1 MYLSFFFHSLSH
13 SLSFPL
19 SLSFLILFFIQLL
32 SLASLRGHGH
42 ASAQTQMSVRA
53 DPWTLRGRGRASMP
67 TRGCCADAG
76 VHPRLYNPRLRP
88 SFLLFLSFAFGWS
101 CGICLAT
108 SIPTCKGR
116 RGHKHFEGDPLA
128 FFAKQKFK
136 GCIYPLD
143 ACVFSY
149 AGVYVKIFKRRRRR
163 NRRLFLGICRCH
175 GFFGGWCG
183 PFELH

>member
-1 MYLSFFFHSLSH
+1 VKSVNYKLSTSTYLKLGKTNVFNFFFPFTLSLPFPHTPKFLIFFVIQSLS
-13 SLSFPL
+13 
-19 SLSFLILFFIQLL
+19 
-32 SLASLRGHGH
+32 
-42 ASAQTQMSVRA
+42 
-53 DPWTLRGRGRASMP
+53 P
-67 TRGCCADAG
+67 TC
-76 VHPRLYNPRLRP
+76 PRLYNPRSRS

-108 SIPTCKGR
+108 PILTCKGR

-163 NRRLFLGICRCH
+163 NRRPFLGICRCH
-175 GFFGGWCG
+175 GFFGRWCG
-183 PFELH
+183 PFELY